1 MSRLTAVT
9 LVSIALAAAA
19 GAAPA
24 QQRTPPP
31 KPPTLEELE
40 SGARQ
45 DSLDPEAH
53 FRLARR
59 YYTLNRLN
67 DEERELRATIAVDPR
82 YAPAYL
88 WLADLPYDRRP
99 KLWNED
105 RKGKVPEALRPAV
118 EESYR
123 LRRQAFLI
131 DPMVDFR
138 VVGAK
143 APAEEMVVVP
153 EYGEYTTYYM
163 LWLGLGA
170 FGAGRYELAYGALKV
185 WAERAYPN
193 QPRDSLPDFF
203 FWYRGLS
210 AAHQRAYKQG
220 IDDFQVLLDRSLKA
234 EQSDTLMP
242 FQLGTNDY
250 RYTLAVMH
258 QMWGKPA
265 DAMRL
270 YQDAIANDLGL
281 YMAHVRLAQMYREYK
296 MWDKAIE
303 EARRAIETNPD
314 DATAVLELGVIL
326 AEAGRGAEAEE
337 TLGRAAAANPRDPR
351 PIYHLGVVR
360 QQLAKPGEAREAL
373 TRFVALAPTARYERQ
388 ITDAK
393 QRLTTLGAGEG
404 NK

>member
-1 MSRLTAVT
+1 MSRSMLLTLAT
-9 LVSIALAAAA
+9 AALAAA
-19 GAAPA
+19 GARA
-24 QQRTPPP
+24 QQRPPAP
-31 KPPTLEELE
+31 KPATLAELE
-40 SGARQ
+40 SRARQ

-53 FRLARR
+53 FRLAQR
-59 YYTLNRLN
+59 YYAVNRLQ
-67 DEERELRATIAVDPR
+67 DEERELHATIAVDPR

-88 WLADLPYDRRP
+88 WLGDLPFDRRP
-99 KLWNED
+99 KLWEED

-118 EESYR
+118 QESYR
-123 LRRQAFLI
+123 LWRQAFLI

-143 APAEEMVVVP
+143 APAEDMVVVP
-153 EYGEYTTYYM
+153 EYGRYTTEYM

-170 FGAGRYELAYGALKV
+170 FGAGRYELAYGALKSWV
-185 WAERAYPN
+185 DRAHPN
-193 QPRDSLPDFF
+193 QPRDSLPDFL

-210 AAHQRAYKQG
+210 AAHQRAYKIG

-234 EQSDTLMP
+234 EQADTLLP

-250 RYTLAVMH
+250 RYVLAVLH
-258 QMWGKPA
+258 QSWGKPA

-270 YQDAIANDLGL
+270 FQESIANDLGL
-281 YMAHVRLAQMYREYK
+281 YMAHVRLAQMYRDYK

-326 AEAGRGAEAEE
+326 ADAGRTAEAEA
-337 TLGRAAAANPRDPR
+337 TLGQAAAANPRDPR

-373 TRFVALAPTARYERQ
+373 SRFVAIAPSARYEHQ
-388 ITDAK
+388 IADAK
-393 QRLTTLGAGEG
+393 QRLAVLGP
-404 NK
+404 

>member
-1 MSRLTAVT
+1 MRRPTVLT
-9 LVSIALAAAA
+9 LAAIVCAV
-19 GAAPA
+19 AAPGARA
-24 QQRTPPP
+24 QQRPPQT
-31 KPPTLEELE
+31 KPPTLEELA
-40 SGARQ
+40 SRARQ

-53 FRLARR
+53 FRLAQR
-59 YYTLNRLN
+59 YDRLKRFD
-67 DEERELRATIAVDPR
+67 DEERELHATIAVDPR

-88 WLADLPYDRRP
+88 WLGDLPFDRRA
-99 KLWNED
+99 KLWDEN

-118 EESYR
+118 VQSYR
-123 LRRQAFLI
+123 LWRQAFLI

-138 VVGAK
+138 VIGAT
-143 APAEEMVVVP
+143 APAEDMVVLP
-153 EYGEYTTYYM
+153 EYGRYTTEFM

-170 FGAGRYELAYGALKV
+170 FGAARYELAYGAFKAWV
-185 WAERAYPN
+185 ERAYPN
-193 QPRDSLPDFF
+193 QPRDSLPDFL

-210 AAHQRAYKQG
+210 AAHQRAYKIG

-234 EQSDTLMP
+234 EQADTLLP

-250 RYTLAVMH
+250 RYVLAVLN
-258 QMWGKPA
+258 QLWGKPA

-270 YQDAIANDLGL
+270 FQESLASDLGL

-326 AEAGRGAEAEE
+326 AEAGRAPEAE
-337 TLGRAAAANPRDPR
+337 TTRGQAAAANPRDPR
-351 PIYHLGVVR
+351 PIYQLGIVR

-373 TRFVALAPTARYERQ
+373 SRFVAIAPPARYEHE
-388 ITDAK
+388 IADAK
-393 QRLTTLGAGEG
+393 QRLTALGGGEA
-404 NK
+404 NH

>member
-1 MSRLTAVT
+1 MFHRTALTF
-9 LVSIALAAAA
+9 ALAVLAPIPARL
-19 GAAPA
+19 PA
-24 QQRTPPP
+24 QRRPAP

-40 SGARQ
+40 SRARQ

-53 FRLARR
+53 FLLAQR
-59 YYTLNRLN
+59 YYRLNRSN
-67 DEERELRATIAVDPR
+67 DEEPELRATIAVDPR

-88 WLADLPYDRRP
+88 WLGDLPFDRRP
-99 KLWNED
+99 KLWEED

-118 EESYR
+118 EQSYR
-123 LRRQAFLI
+123 LWRQAFLI

-138 VVGAK
+138 VIGAK
-143 APAEEMVVVP
+143 APAEDMLVVP
-153 EYGEYTTYYM
+153 EYGRYTTEYL

-170 FGAGRYELAYGALKV
+170 FGAGRYELAYGALTLWV
-185 WAERAYPN
+185 ARAHPD
-193 QPRDSLPDFF
+193 QPRDSLPDFL
-203 FWYRGLS
+203 FWYMGLA
-210 AAHQRAYKQG
+210 AAHQRAYKVG

-234 EQSDTLMP
+234 EQADTLMP

-250 RYTLAVMH
+250 RYVLAVLH
-258 QMWGKPA
+258 HLWGKPA

-270 YQDAIANDLGL
+270 YQEAIANDLGL

-326 AEAGRGAEAEE
+326 AEAGRAAEAEE
-337 TLGRAAAANPRDPR
+337 TLSQAAAANPRDPR

-360 QQLAKPGEAREAL
+360 QQLAKHSEAREAL
-373 TRFVALAPTARYERQ
+373 ARFVAVAPAARYVRE
-388 ITDAK
+388 IADAK
-393 QRLTTLGAGEG
+393 QRLAALGPGEG
-404 NK
+404 NH